1 MLLQLAVILQI
12 RTEVNEVTNV
22 VATWRHQIKKFTS
35 PTCPSLLSCSSSFI
49 LTFLAM
55 EFLPQRSSQRSYQS
69 LCNLSTE
76 TTHNGHVKEQ
86 DFGPLTSGPTRGV
99 QEVVLRG
106 LQWSSGDTTTFR
118 LRFSSRWR
126 SQEKYTFYLHLLTTE
141 LVMSAASSSPHS
153 CCDYYLLHAMKIYR

>member
-1 MLLQLAVILQI
+1 MDFYISDDLHKKILVCFHSNNKLFIKGRGYFENEVQLLAFSKDLLAYLFVYHVILQI

-22 VATWRHQIKKFTS
+22 VATWRHQTKKFTS

-99 QEVVLRG
+99 KR
-106 LQWSSGDTTTFR
+106 WS
-118 LRFSSRWR
+118 
-126 SQEKYTFYLHLLTTE
+126 
-141 LVMSAASSSPHS
+141 
-153 CCDYYLLHAMKIYR
+153 

>member
-1 MLLQLAVILQI
+1 MLLQLAVILRI

-22 VATWRHQIKKFTS
+22 VATWRHQTKKFTS

-99 QEVVLRG
+99 KRWSWEGYSGHLGTPQRSDFDLARVGEVK
-106 LQWSSGDTTTFR
+106 
-118 LRFSSRWR
+118 R
-126 SQEKYTFYLHLLTTE
+126 S
-141 LVMSAASSSPHS
+141 
-153 CCDYYLLHAMKIYR
+153 